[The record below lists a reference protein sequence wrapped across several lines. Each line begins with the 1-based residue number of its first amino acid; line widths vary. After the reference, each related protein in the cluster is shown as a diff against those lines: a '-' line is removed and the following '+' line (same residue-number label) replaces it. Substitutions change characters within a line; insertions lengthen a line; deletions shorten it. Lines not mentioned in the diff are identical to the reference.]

1 MKRLLPTLLYTAALL
16 LTAYAA
22 WCSSRA
28 LALAD
33 FKTMTGNHA
42 AAEIWLYR
50 RMYAI
55 LAAWAS
61 GIAASALLPRRP
73 FEKAAAA
80 IVFFCIYGVIAA
92 FV

>member
-1 MKRLLPTLLYTAALL
+1 MKRLLPALLYTAALL
-16 LTAYAA
+16 LTAYAT

-61 GIAASALLPRRP
+61 GIAASALLPCRP